1 MKLPVFGLIAISLL
15 LLGINACKKPSTP
28 SNTEGEL
35 GYGDSIFYLKNDDY
49 YISPRTGT
57 GVYTSFP
64 EGLDMDESTG
74 RIRIGEGKSESGMRY
89 RVTYTSPAG
98 VTDSTFIVVSGV
110 NYFDKYYRLGV
121 NDSIAYPLYN
131 AHHSRPLPPG
141 HFTVDDNRVAIN
153 PVNGQ
158 INLKQTW
165 RNGFA
170 NGLDPADPWKEI
182 KIEYRLDDASQMAEN
197 EIRVLLYYY
206 NNMGDIAQEIKDIVS
221 AHEDMLLGTNPT
233 VAPGM
238 LQMNK
243 MMGGPSAFKPRP
255 PCVIIVGN

>member
-1 MKLPVFGLIAISLL
+1 MKLPALSIIATCLL
-15 LLGINACKKPSTP
+15 LTGMNACKKTSTP
-28 SNTEGEL
+28 SNTESSL
-35 GYGDSIFYLKNDDY
+35 NYGDSIFYLKSADY
-49 YISPRTGT
+49 SILPRSGT

-64 EGLDMDESTG
+64 EGLDLDEATG
-74 RIRIGEGKSESGMRY
+74 RIRIGQGKSESGMRY
-89 RVTYTSPAG
+89 RVTYTAPSG
-98 VTDSTFIVVSGV
+98 ETDSTFIVVSGV

-121 NDSIAYPLYN
+121 NDSVAYPVYN
-131 AHHSRPLPPG
+131 AHHSRPLPQG
-141 HFTVDDNRVAIN
+141 QFIVDDDRVAIN
-153 PVNGQ
+153 PLNGQ

-170 NGLDPADPWKEI
+170 NGLNPADPWKEI
-182 KIEYRLDDASQMAEN
+182 RIEYRLVDASQMAEN

-206 NNMGDIAQEIKDIVS
+206 NNMGDITQEIKDIVS

-233 VAPGM
+233 IAPG
-238 LQMNK
+238 LLNMNK